1 MEKRSSVKRVIL
13 LWLLSAVWLVASI
26 VTLEKAELKKG
37 ELRLHF
43 DGSYNKGDIKHFTL
57 NHPYREIF
65 DIPNARLKHSR
76 IGRGLKSSHCR
87 SIRISQYKRNTI
99 RIVLETE
106 RGYGCNP
113 YRPLFAYNSYHIPLP
128 PFKVSKSHVAKKTK
142 KTKVAVVSSKKKPK
156 KKHAKKKHVSSKAY
170 VIDTP
175 KNIYAKGSGEVIVI
189 DAGHGGHDTGAIAGG
204 KREKDLVLQIAKR
217 LERQLRKK
225 GYRVYLTRR
234 SDKFLKLPQRTKIAD
249 RKGAKVF
256 VSIHANAVPK
266 RLRHKVHGVE
276 TFFLQKTRDAKSQRI
291 AARENRAVLKGAGTS
306 LSKKVIIDSVLN
318 GPKIIE
324 SNKLA
329 IDVQRRML
337 ANLRSRYKGVKD
349 GGVRHAPFWVLV
361 GASRPSILV
370 EVGYISHPKERKR
383 LFTARYQ
390 ELIAKGIAEGIQR
403 YLNNRKRE
411 IEL

>member
-1 MEKRSSVKRVIL
+1 MKRVVL

-26 VTLEKAELKKG
+26 AILEKAELKKG

-43 DGSYNKGDIKHFTL
+43 NGSYNKSDIKHFTL
-57 NHPYREIF
+57 SHPYREIF

-76 IGRGLKSSHCR
+76 IGKGLRTSHCH
-87 SIRISQYKRNTI
+87 SIRISQYKRNTV

-128 PFKVSKSHVAKKTK
+128 PFKVSQKHKRTKPK
-142 KTKVAVVSSKKKPK
+142 KTKVSVVSSKKKKNIK
-156 KKHAKKKHVSSKAY
+156 KRPAVSKAY
-170 VIDTP
+170 MINSS
-175 KNIYAKGSGEVIVI
+175 KNIYAKGTGELIVI
-189 DAGHGGHDTGAIAGG
+189 DAGHGGHDTGAIGGG

-217 LERQLRKK
+217 LERQLKKK
-225 GYRVYLTRR
+225 GYRVYMTRR
-234 SDKFLKLPQRTKIAD
+234 TDKFLKLPQRTRIAD
-249 RKGAKVF
+249 RKDASVF
-256 VSIHANAVPK
+256 VSIHANSVPK
-266 RLRHKVHGVE
+266 RKRNKIHGIE
-276 TFFLQKTRDAKSQRI
+276 TFYLQKTRDAKSQRI
-291 AARENRAVLKGAGTS
+291 AARENKAVLKGAGSS

-337 ANLRSRYKGVKD
+337 ANLRAHYKGVKD

-370 EVGYISHPKERKR
+370 EVGYISHPRERKR
-383 LFTARYQ
+383 LFTSRYQ

>member
-1 MEKRSSVKRVIL
+1 MKRLLL
-13 LWLLSAVWLVASI
+13 LWLLSAVWLFASVAI
-26 VTLEKAELKKG
+26 LEKAELKKG
-37 ELRLHF
+37 ELQLHF
-43 DGSYNKGDIKHFTL
+43 NGSYNKGDIHHFTL
-57 NHPYREIF
+57 KHPYREIF
-65 DIPNARLKHSR
+65 DIPNARLKNSR
-76 IGRGLKSSHCR
+76 VGKHLRSSHCH
-87 SIRISQYKRNTI
+87 SIRISQYKRNTV

-128 PFKVSKSHVAKKTK
+128 PFKVSQKRKHTSKK
-142 KTKVAVVSSKKKPK
+142 KTKVAVVSKKKKKGKKKPS
-156 KKHAKKKHVSSKAY
+156 APKAY
-170 VIDTP
+170 MIDTP
-175 KNIYAKGSGEVIVI
+175 KNIYAKGSGELIVI

-217 LERQLRKK
+217 LERELKK
-225 GYRVYLTRR
+225 RGYRVYLTRR
-234 SDKFLKLPQRTKIAD
+234 SDKFLKLPQRTRIAD
-249 RKGAKVF
+249 RKGASVF
-256 VSIHANAVPK
+256 VSIHANAVPRRK
-266 RLRHKVHGVE
+266 RNKIHGVE
-276 TFFLQKTRDAKSQRI
+276 TFYLQKTRDAKSQRI
-291 AARENRAVLKGAGTS
+291 AARENKAVLKGAGTS
-306 LSKKVIIDSVLN
+306 LSKKVIVDSVLN

-337 ANLRSRYKGVKD
+337 ANLRSHYKGVRD

-370 EVGYISHPKERKR
+370 EVGYISHPTERKR
-383 LFTARYQ
+383 LFTKRYQ